1 MAESS
6 WPSPSNSR
14 VIDDP
19 SYEKLALSYGVTAG
33 VVGAFT
39 SPQLVYGDSTGMQI
53 KVAADRYA
61 LVRGHEWYSG
71 STIFTKVIGANSSG
85 STRTDLVV
93 LRLSRTTWDVTV
105 VVIAGTPGSGAP
117 APTQNVGT
125 TGSFDLPLA
134 TVTVT
139 NGAATISAANV
150 TYVGAHLR
158 GDGGGYICP
167 SVAALAY
174 VPVPLVGQNAYLTGG
189 SSYYYTGSAWSVLFI
204 PMTAYTPVFT
214 AASGTPAIG
223 TGGSLTGRYEQVG
236 KMVHLT
242 IYGLWGTSGSAGT
255 GGWSFSLPVTA
266 SAVSG
271 QITIGS
277 AILNDVSAGS
287 PGHMAGICMIQPAV
301 SATTVSPF
309 GAASGTVVSGTSPFT
324 WTSTDFFALTISYEA
339 A

>member
-14 VIDDP
+14 VVDDP
-19 SYEKLALSYGVTAG
+19 SYEKLALSYGPCAG
-33 VVGAFT
+33 VVGGFT

-71 STIFTKVIGANSSG
+71 SSIFTKAIGANSSG

-105 VVIAGTPGSGAP
+105 VVIAGTPGAGAP
-117 APTQNVGT
+117 SPTQNVGT

-134 TVTVT
+134 TVTVV

-158 GDGGGYICP
+158 GDGGGYLAP

-174 VPVPLVGQNAYLTGG
+174 VPVPIVGQEAVLTGG
-189 SSYYYTGSAWSVLFI
+189 ASYYYTGSAWSTLFI
-204 PMTAYTPVFT
+204 PPTAYTPTFT
-214 AASGTPAIG
+214 ASSGTPAMG
-223 TGGSLTGRYEQVG
+223 TGGALVGRWSQVG
-236 KMVHLT
+236 QQVF
-242 IYGLWGTSGSAGT
+242 YSVRGLFGTSMSAGT
-255 GGWSFSLPVTA
+255 GGWIFSLPVTA
-266 SAVSG
+266 AAGNNGYRVG
-271 QITIGS
+271 
-277 AILNDVSAGS
+277 AAYLNDASAGGG
-287 PGHMAGICMIQPAV
+287 GHYNGICVINTALSVNALNLFNVAQQVTNTA
-301 SATTVSPF
+301 
-309 GAASGTVVSGTSPFT
+309 PFT
-324 WTSTDFFALTISYEA
+324 WVATDSFVFTISYEA